1 MFSSDRQY
9 KGDLYC
15 ISGENLSKYAQKHL
29 QLTHGYGFVNVTEK
43 YPNTGKI
50 KVDVYYLDFAYPT
63 SHVNYISTEI
73 VDENDIYLMDWSMVM
88 NIYNNGGHNFIV
100 ENYLHYLEVYNTS
113 AISWG
118 CSDGDNRHAIYNWP
132 DCFDEGKAIKIYE
145 SFNDLH
151 TLGKDWMIQQVE
163 TGKINL
169 DEIIKKLKSKY
180 YDNIQCRNQRN
191 NE

>member
-15 ISGENLSKYAQKHL
+15 VSGKNLSKYAQKHL
-29 QLTHGYGFVNVTEK
+29 LLTHGYGFINVVEK
-43 YPNTGKI
+43 YPNTGKV
-50 KVDVYYLDFAYPT
+50 KVDVYYLDFTYPL

-73 VDENDIYLMDWSMVM
+73 VNENNIHIMDWSMVM
-88 NIYNNGGHNFIV
+88 HIHNNDRRSFII

-113 AISWG
+113 AIS
-118 CSDGDNRHAIYNWP
+118 CFYFDGDNRYAIYNWP
-132 DCFDEGKAIKIYE
+132 NCFDEGKAIKIYE

-169 DEIIKKLKSKY
+169 DKVIKNLKLKY
-180 YDNIQCRNQRN
+180 YGNIQC
-191 NE
+191 